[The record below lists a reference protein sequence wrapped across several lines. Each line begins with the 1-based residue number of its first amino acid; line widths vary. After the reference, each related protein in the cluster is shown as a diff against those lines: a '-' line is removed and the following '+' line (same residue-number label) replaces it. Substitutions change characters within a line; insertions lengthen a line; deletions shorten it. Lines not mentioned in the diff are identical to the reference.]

1 MKQFLFLFAAH
12 QNVKLFITQG
22 GQQSVEEAI
31 DRTVPML
38 IIPVYGD
45 QFANALRM
53 ERLGVSQHI
62 PLTDLN
68 VHELRRKT
76 EDLITNAS

>member
-1 MKQFLFLFAAH
+1 MFLIKLAH
-12 QNVKLFITQG
+12 SSIKLFITQG

-38 IIPVYGD
+38 ILPVYGD

-53 ERLGVSQHI
+53 TRLGVGQHI
-62 PLTDLN
+62 PLTDLTDI
-68 VHELRRKT
+68 EFRQKI
-76 EDLITNAS
+76 EDLITNTT